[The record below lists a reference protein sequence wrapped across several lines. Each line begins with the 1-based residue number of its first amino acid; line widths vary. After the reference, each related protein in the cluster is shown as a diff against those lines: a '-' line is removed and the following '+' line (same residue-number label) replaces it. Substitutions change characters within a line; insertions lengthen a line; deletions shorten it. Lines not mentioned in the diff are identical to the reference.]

1 MGLERE
7 QEAAVD
13 PQLGRGEGSDNVGGG
28 RMEEGSV
35 GNPAGMGRAQ
45 SFLINF
51 DPTEGTGRA
60 ADGVTAER
68 ETHTRIGMLIGPL
81 PPSHSHSPPR

>member
-13 PQLGRGEGSDNVGGG
+13 PQLGGGEGSDDASRG
-28 RMEEGSV
+28 MEEGSV

-51 DPTEGTGRA
+51 DPTEGT
-60 ADGVTAER
+60 
-68 ETHTRIGMLIGPL
+68 
-81 PPSHSHSPPR
+81 